1 MQSGNIVQSRQRLR
15 ILYANTQI
23 CGVCNTWLCAL
34 SLTDDLLQVKKTLKC
49 AFDCIT
55 SVSEDDYLTKLATFP
70 SFS

>member
-1 MQSGNIVQSRQRLR
+1 MFTLK
-15 ILYANTQI
+15 YA
-23 CGVCNTWLCAL
+23 VCVL

-55 SVSEDDYLTKLATFP
+55 SESEDDYLTKLATCP

>member
-1 MQSGNIVQSRQRLR
+1 MFTLK
-15 ILYANTQI
+15 YA
-23 CGVCNTWLCAL
+23 VCAL

-55 SVSEDDYLTKLATFP
+55 SESEDDHLTKLATCP